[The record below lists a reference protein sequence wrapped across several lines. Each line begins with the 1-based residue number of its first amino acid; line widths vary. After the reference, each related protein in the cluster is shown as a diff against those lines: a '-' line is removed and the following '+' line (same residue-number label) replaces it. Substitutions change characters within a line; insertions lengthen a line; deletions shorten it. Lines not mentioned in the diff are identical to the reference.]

1 MEITCALTGK
11 HFKSLRGFL
20 NHLRPFK
27 MTSKQYYDQYV
38 KAENEDICECG
49 NYRKYGNWK
58 YSKYCSQKCIY
69 NIENKLNSIRLRFE
83 GIDRKEK
90 LKIFKEK
97 RGFVDTNIQKRN
109 DTLQKK
115 ADLLGISLQEY
126 FSLHSKKS
134 YLNMS
139 KDQIDARTIKVMD
152 TKSKN
157 NNFGGKSPYKE
168 YLLYNNLISV
178 QGYEPI
184 ILNYLQ
190 SILNPNELIAGGK
203 SVDCIKYNFNNE
215 IKMYFPDAKLFDL
228 LIEVKSK
235 FTFEKNKE
243 AVFAKIGGVFDANKS
258 ILLVIP
264 TIAEVRK
271 NKLDGSKKLLD
282 WAISS
287 QASKDFR
294 KESFVAIYDEGST
307 TILYGVESS
316 DSKCRDSLRT
326 LRECD
331 IVWSSIKVEAASAEI
346 DGANQ
351 SEHNDLN

>member
-27 MTSKQYYDQYV
+27 MTSKEYYDQFV
-38 KAENEDICECG
+38 KIENADICECG
-49 NYRKYGNWK
+49 NYRKYGNWH
-58 YSKYCSQKCIY
+58 YSKYCSQNCIY
-69 NIENKLNSIRLRFE
+69 NIENRLNEVRNRFK
-83 GIDRKEK
+83 GSDREEK
-90 LKIFKEK
+90 LLILKEK
-97 RGFVDTNIQKRN
+97 RGIVDTNPKKRN
-109 DTLQKK
+109 ETLQKK
-115 ADLLGISLQEY
+115 ADLLGITLYEY
-126 FSLHSKKS
+126 FSLHGKKS
-134 YLNMS
+134 YLAMS
-139 KDQIDARTIKVMD
+139 KDQVDARTLKSME
-152 TKSKN
+152 TKSKI

-168 YLLYNNLISV
+168 YLLYDNLIRV

-184 ILNYLQ
+184 VLNYLQ
-190 SILNPNELIAGGK
+190 SILKSNELFAGGK
-203 SVDCIKYNFNNE
+203 SVDCIKYAFND
-215 IKMYFPDAKLFDL
+215 KVRMYFPDAKIFDL

-235 FTFEKNKE
+235 FTFENNKE
-243 AVFAKIGGVFDANKS
+243 GVFAKIGGVFSANKS

-287 QASKDFR
+287 QASKDFN
-294 KESFVAIYDEGST
+294 KQPFVAIYDEGST

-331 IVWSSIKVEAASAEI
+331 IVWSSIKVEAA
-346 DGANQ
+346 
-351 SEHNDLN
+351 